1 MAASGLGSYKLSAS
15 IGETNEKP
23 IWMGRTTKKSVGEGL
38 VFMNLVKSKG
48 GDQVFQKMVGRSD
61 PRGRCSFDIYSNTCI

>member
-1 MAASGLGSYKLSAS
+1 
-15 IGETNEKP
+15 
-23 IWMGRTTKKSVGEGL
+23 
-38 VFMNLVKSKG
+38 MNLVKSKGG